1 MYGICHYILCVK
13 DMKWRAEEKIFG
25 FCWDIF
31 NGNLYWWKYI
41 TKVTNDQRHEND
53 YNTSFYGGG
62 NKCIVI

>member
-1 MYGICHYILCVK
+1 
-13 DMKWRAEEKIFG
+13 MKWRAEEKIFG